1 MLLPVFL
8 PAQHFCDNKYIS
20 RSDSLLNNIVK
31 LFNVHEHGLLSET
44 FPKKPEQKITYTI
57 NNEGV
62 KQQEVSFLWPYS
74 TFLSACVS
82 IYKITGEEKYKNIIE
97 DRVKPGLDKYWDSYR
112 KPKCYQSYPIFAGK
126 HDRYYDDNDWIAL
139 DYCDYF
145 ELTGDTIYLNL
156 AQKLHSY
163 IYSGW
168 SNELGGGI
176 YWCEQQQK
184 SKNTCSNAPATVL
197 CMKLYNLTGEKHYL
211 NQAIETY
218 SWTKNNLMDPTDGV
232 YWDNVNLQGEIDRAK
247 FTYNSGQMIQAGVL
261 LYKATDKKS
270 YLREAQFTAKG
281 SYNHFCKS
289 RKTVMNDKQLFYPSA
304 PWFNVI
310 LFRGLKPLY
319 EIDCNP
325 TYIAAVI
332 NNADFAWQY
341 SRTNDGLFS
350 SDWSGCEQNYFMN
363 LLDNACMI
371 ELYAE
376 ISNIKIDN
384 SESLKLNGNPA
395 FPGWYADPE
404 GIVYGD
410 TYWIFP
416 TLSLLH
422 GEDRYIYKEDQNRK
436 TDAINQEYN
445 IQTHFDAFSNKK
457 NL

>member
-1 MLLPVFL
+1 
-8 PAQHFCDNKYIS
+8 
-20 RSDSLLNNIVK
+20 
-31 LFNVHEHGLLSET
+31 
-44 FPKKPEQKITYTI
+44 
-57 NNEGV
+57 
-62 KQQEVSFLWPYS
+62 
-74 TFLSACVS
+74 
-82 IYKITGEEKYKNIIE
+82 
-97 DRVKPGLDKYWDSYR
+97 
-112 KPKCYQSYPIFAGK
+112 
-126 HDRYYDDNDWIAL
+126 
-139 DYCDYF
+139 
-145 ELTGDTIYLNL
+145 
-156 AQKLHSY
+156 
-163 IYSGW
+163 
-168 SNELGGGI
+168 
-176 YWCEQQQK
+176 
-184 SKNTCSNAPATVL
+184 
-197 CMKLYNLTGEKHYL
+197 
-211 NQAIETY
+211 
-218 SWTKNNLMDPTDGV
+218 MDPTDGV